1 MTFPKQLCLA
11 LAALG
16 LALPAA
22 AQFPFSPTP
31 AITFVRESTGEGIS
45 EPVCYADGTP
55 LLAGEFISPLYV
67 LTKEALTAESTLPF
81 TVSSDGTVTATNP
94 DTRLVWSCVGSSGP
108 QAQVE
113 IRMEDGLPKDDGKD
127 DGWGNLGENENGSYD
142 KRELN
147 CSWPTDGGSLP
158 AGYSCS
164 LYLLTFDT
172 RTSDAG
178 GAVAAGGKEAPIYA
192 WGATFVCSSTSLP
205 GGGFFTS
212 PYVLNVPEDRREE
225 LEGLWPPLF
234 PPTYL
239 ETALTNQAAEF
250 TIAYNEV
257 PVDDNGTPAGSVE
270 AAEAA
275 LTPGVESMTQ
285 KGGTLTLGLTPPTA
299 SGLTP
304 YALWTA
310 TALNGEWRPFAEV
323 AKEKGLALEDEM
335 RYSKLRIEEAES
347 LEIPMFEG
355 EPTRFYRLQALGSVV
370 ESGE

>member
-31 AITFVRESTGEGIS
+31 AITFVRERTEEGIS

-81 TVSSDGTVTATNP
+81 TVSSDGAVTATNP

-108 QAQVE
+108 QAQVK
-113 IRMEDGLPKDDGKD
+113 IRMEDGLPKD
-127 DGWGNLGENENGSYD
+127 GWEFLGENENGSYD

-178 GAVAAGGKEAPIYA
+178 GNVAAGGEGAPIYA
-192 WGATFVCSSTSLP
+192 WGATFVCSSMSLP

-225 LEGLWPPLF
+225 LEGLF
-234 PPTYL
+234 VNPTYL
-239 ETALTNQAAEF
+239 ETALTDQDAEF
-250 TIAYNEV
+250 TIAC
-257 PVDDNGTPAGSVE
+257 DDVLEGGSIE
-270 AAEAA
+270 DAEAA
-275 LTPGVESMTQ
+275 LTPGVASMTQ
-285 KGGTLTLGLTPPTA
+285 EDGTLTLGLTPPTA

-323 AKEKGLALEDEM
+323 AKEKGLALEGEM
-335 RYSKLRIEEAES
+335 RYSRLRIEEAES

-355 EPTRFYRLQALGSVV
+355 EPTRFYRLQALGRVE

>member
-22 AQFPFSPTP
+22 AQFPSLPSTP
-31 AITFVRESTGEGIS
+31 AITFVRERTGEGIS

-55 LLAGEFISPLYV
+55 LLAGKFISPLYV
-67 LTKEALTAESTLPF
+67 LTKEELSAESPLPF

-94 DTRLVWSCVGSSGP
+94 DTHLVWSCVGSSGP

-113 IRMEDGLPKDDGKD
+113 IRMEDGLPKD
-127 DGWGNLGENENGSYD
+127 GWDNLGENENGSYD

-205 GGGFFTS
+205 GGGFIPLLY

-225 LEGLWPPLF
+225 LEGLF
-234 PPTYL
+234 VNPTYL
-239 ETALTNQAAEF
+239 ETALTDQAAEF

-275 LTPGVESMTQ
+275 LTPGVASMTQ
-285 KGGTLTLGLTPPTA
+285 EGGTLTLGLTPPTA

-323 AKEKGLALEDEM
+323 AKEKGLALEGEM
-335 RYSKLRIEEAES
+335 RYSRLRIEEAES

-355 EPTRFYRLQALGSVV
+355 DPTRFYRLQALGSVV

>member
-11 LAALG
+11 LAAFG

-31 AITFVRESTGEGIS
+31 AITFVRERTGGRIS
-45 EPVCYADGTP
+45 GPVCYADGTP
-55 LLAGEFISPLYV
+55 LLAGEFVSPLYV
-67 LTKEALTAESTLPF
+67 LTNEALTAESPLPF
-81 TVSSDGTVTATNP
+81 TVSSNGAVTATNP
-94 DTRLVWSCVGSSGP
+94 DTHLVWSCVGSSGP
-108 QAQVE
+108 QAQVK
-113 IRMEDGLPKDDGKD
+113 ITMKDGLPQ
-127 DGWGNLGENENGSYD
+127 DGWEFLGENENGSYD

-178 GAVAAGGKEAPIYA
+178 GAVAAGGEEAPIYA

-239 ETALTNQAAEF
+239 ETALTDQAAEF

-275 LTPGVESMTQ
+275 LTPGVASMTQ
-285 KGGTLTLGLTPPTA
+285 EGGTLTLGLTPPTA

-323 AKEKGLALEDEM
+323 AKEKGLALEGEM
-335 RYSKLRIEEAES
+335 RYSRLRIEETES

-355 EPTRFYRLQALGSVV
+355 DPTRFYRLQALGRVE

>member
-22 AQFPFSPTP
+22 AQFPSLPSTP
-31 AITFVRESTGEGIS
+31 AITFVRERTGEGIS
-45 EPVCYADGTP
+45 EPVCYADGTR
-55 LLAGEFISPLYV
+55 LLEGEFISPLYV

-81 TVSSDGTVTATNP
+81 TVSSDGTVTPTDS
-94 DTRLVWSCVGSSGP
+94 DTSLVWPNVGSSGP
-108 QAQVE
+108 QAQVK
-113 IRMEDGLPKDDGKD
+113 IPMKDGLPEA
-127 DGWGNLGENENGSYD
+127 GWAPLGTNENGSYD
-142 KRELN
+142 KRELI
-147 CSWPTDGGSLP
+147 CSWPTDGGSLAP
-158 AGYSCS
+158 YKYCS

-172 RTSDAG
+172 RTSNAE
-178 GAVAAGGKEAPIYA
+178 GAVDVGGENAPIYA
-192 WGATFVCSSTSLP
+192 WGATFICSSESLP
-205 GGGFFTS
+205 SAGFTP
-212 PYVLNVPEDRREE
+212 PYVLNVPKERQGV
-225 LEGLWPPLF
+225 LEGLWPLLF

-239 ETALTNQAAEF
+239 ETALTDQAAEF
-250 TIAYNEV
+250 TIAYDEV
-257 PVDDNGTPAGSVE
+257 PVDDKGTPAGSVE

-275 LTPGVESMTQ
+275 LTPGVASMTQ
-285 KGGTLTLGLTPPTA
+285 EGGTLTLGLTPPAA

-310 TALNGEWRPFAEV
+310 TELDGGWRPFAEV
-323 AKEKGLALEDEM
+323 AKEKGLALEGEM
-335 RYSKLRIEEAES
+335 RYSRLRIEAEES

>member
-22 AQFPFSPTP
+22 AQFPSLPSTP
-31 AITFVRESTGEGIS
+31 AITFVRERTGEGIS

-67 LTKEALTAESTLPF
+67 LTKEELSAESPLPF
-81 TVSSDGTVTATNP
+81 TVSSDGTVTPTDS
-94 DTRLVWSCVGSSGP
+94 DTSLVWPNVGSSDF
-108 QAQVE
+108 QEQVR
-113 IRMEDGLPKDDGKD
+113 IPMKDGLPA
-127 DGWGNLGENENGSYD
+127 DGWGNLGTNENGSYD
-142 KRELN
+142 KRELI
-147 CSWPTDGGSLP
+147 CSWPNGGGSLP
-158 AGYSCS
+158 EDYSCS

-172 RTSDAG
+172 RTSNAE
-178 GAVAAGGKEAPIYA
+178 GAVDVGGENAPIYA
-192 WGATFVCSSTSLP
+192 WGATFICSSESLP
-205 GGGFFTS
+205 SAGFTS
-212 PYVLNVPEDRREE
+212 PYVLNVPKERQGV

-257 PVDDNGTPAGSVE
+257 PVGDNGTPAGSVAE
-270 AAEAA
+270 AEAA
-275 LTPGVESMTQ
+275 LTPGVASMTQ

-323 AKEKGLALEDEM
+323 AKEKGLALEGEM
-335 RYSKLRIEEAES
+335 RYSRLRIEEAES

-355 EPTRFYRLQALGSVV
+355 DPTRFYRLQALGSVV

>member
-22 AQFPFSPTP
+22 AQFPTSTP
-31 AITFVRESTGEGIS
+31 AITFVRERTGGRIS
-45 EPVCYADGTP
+45 EPVRYADGTP
-55 LLAGEFISPLYV
+55 LLAGEFVSPLYV
-67 LTKEALTAESTLPF
+67 LTKEALSAESPLPF
-81 TVSSDGTVTATNP
+81 TVSSNGAVTATNP
-94 DTRLVWSCVGSSGP
+94 DTHLVWSCVGSSGP
-108 QAQVE
+108 QTQVK
-113 IRMEDGLPKDDGKD
+113 ITMKDGLPQ
-127 DGWGNLGENENGSYD
+127 DGWEFLGENENGSYD

-178 GAVAAGGKEAPIYA
+178 GAVAAGGEEAPIYA

-205 GGGFFTS
+205 GGGFIPLLY

-225 LEGLWPPLF
+225 LEGLF
-234 PPTYL
+234 VNPTYL
-239 ETALTNQAAEF
+239 ETALTDQDAEF
-250 TIAYNEV
+250 TIACNEV
-257 PVDDNGTPAGSVE
+257 LVNGKPAGSVE
-270 AAEAA
+270 EAAEA
-275 LTPGVESMTQ
+275 LTPGVASMTQ

-310 TALNGEWRPFAEV
+310 TALDGEWQPFAEA
-323 AKEKGLALEDEM
+323 AKKKGLALEGEM
-335 RYSKLRIEEAES
+335 RYSRLRIEETES

-355 EPTRFYRLQALGSVV
+355 DPTRFYRLQALGRVE

>member
-22 AQFPFSPTP
+22 AQFPSLPSTP
-31 AITFVRESTGEGIS
+31 AITFVRERTGEGIS

-67 LTKEALTAESTLPF
+67 LTKEELSAESPLPF
-81 TVSSDGTVTATNP
+81 TVSSDGTVTPTDS
-94 DTRLVWSCVGSSGP
+94 DTSLVWANVGSSGP
-108 QAQVE
+108 QAQVK
-113 IRMEDGLPKDDGKD
+113 IPMKDGLPEA
-127 DGWGNLGENENGSYD
+127 GWAPLGTNGSYEQ
-142 KRELN
+142 RALN
-147 CSWPTDGGSLP
+147 CSWPTDGGSLAP
-158 AGYSCS
+158 YKYCS

-172 RTSDAG
+172 RTSNAE
-178 GAVAAGGKEAPIYA
+178 GAVDVGGENAPIYA
-192 WGATFVCSSTSLP
+192 WAATFICSSESLP
-205 GGGFFTS
+205 SAGFTS
-212 PYVLNVPEDRREE
+212 SYVLNVPKERQGV
-225 LEGLWPPLF
+225 LEGLWPLLF

-239 ETALTNQAAEF
+239 ETALTDQAAEF
-250 TIAYNEV
+250 TIAYDEV
-257 PVDDNGTPAGSVE
+257 PVDDKGTPAGSVE

-285 KGGTLTLGLTPPTA
+285 EGGTLTLGLTPPAA
-299 SGLTP
+299 SGLTL

-335 RYSKLRIEEAES
+335 RYSRLRIEEAES

-355 EPTRFYRLQALGSVV
+355 ESTRFYRLQALGSVV